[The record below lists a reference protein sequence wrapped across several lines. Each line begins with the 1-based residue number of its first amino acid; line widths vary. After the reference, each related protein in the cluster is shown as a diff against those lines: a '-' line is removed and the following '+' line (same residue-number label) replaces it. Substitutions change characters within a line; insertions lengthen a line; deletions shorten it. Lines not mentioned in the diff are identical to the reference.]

1 MNTSFISEVRRLRS
15 SYRGTLSDIISKI
28 YPQELDMDID
38 LSYTLDKEDNVIDSV
53 QTEMRVIIP
62 NLNPLDFNFL
72 VNIQSRQPKWV
83 HHIIFGLLFMMI
95 I

>member
-1 MNTSFISEVRRLRS
+1 MRRLRS
-15 SYRGTLSDIISKI
+15 SYRGTLSDIIEKISK
-28 YPQELDMDID
+28 QELDMDID

-62 NLNPLDFNFL
+62 NLNPLDHFL
-72 VNIQSRQPKWV
+72 VNIQRGQPKWV